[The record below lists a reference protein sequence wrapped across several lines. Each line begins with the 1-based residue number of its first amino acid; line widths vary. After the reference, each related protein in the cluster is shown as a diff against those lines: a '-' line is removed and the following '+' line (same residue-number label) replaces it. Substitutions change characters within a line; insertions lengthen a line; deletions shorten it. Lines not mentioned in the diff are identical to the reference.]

1 MNGKDVLWDGKGN
14 LQRIVRRIDQ
24 GAGELQSGTC
34 SIDQHPNNHTDVATK
49 AGGTHVLP
57 FGPANCRIRVVQ
69 ADRRTRAT
77 PPCVS
82 SLLPRRNPACL
93 CHVSCACLLTCN
105 CAKRAAYRSVM
116 QASINV

>member
-49 AGGTHVLP
+49 AGGLDLQTAGLESYRLTEGRGPRLP
-57 FGPANCRIRVVQ
+57 VFPHCYQEGILRVC
-69 ADRRTRAT
+69 AMYHA
-77 PPCVS
+77 
-82 SLLPRRNPACL
+82 PAC
-93 CHVSCACLLTCN
+93 
-105 CAKRAAYRSVM
+105 
-116 QASINV
+116 